1 MNKTETKPVNE
12 PKRILLPYF
21 LAGSGHIVSAQA
33 IGHYLEKSRPDWV
46 LRYLEPADEFK
57 DKKLDRYYRQS
68 WKTLLS
74 KPNFAR
80 FAFGLLGDG
89 LPVLTMSV
97 LNDMIQEAIPKAI
110 GYILGYKPDLIITT
124 HWGCGSIF
132 QAAREEMGADI
143 PLFLTRNDLGG
154 AYLLQDCD
162 ADMTFVM
169 SDDAK
174 KAFLDMGIPDN
185 KLKRV
190 NPLVRPQF
198 VENSISKSEARKRLN
213 LGENKFTLL
222 LAEGGEGLGSTE
234 ELLEG
239 ILKKIKVINSS
250 FQVMVVT
257 GRNTELLV
265 RLKKGFNSSDVIPM
279 GYRNDMHILM
289 KAADVVAG
297 KCGANYTMETVISG
311 KPFIITQIG
320 APSEEYN
327 KKFIVKNGYGWYA
340 PTAKSLLELL
350 SEIMKDTGKIEE
362 KLENLKKLPSHNGA
376 EEIAD
381 YIINY
386 IER

>member
-1 MNKTETKPVNE
+1 MEKQKDRTGNDRKK
-12 PKRILLPYF
+12 ILLPYF

-33 IGHYLEKSRPDWV
+33 IGHYLKIARPDWD
-46 LRYLEPADEFK
+46 LRFLEPADEFK

-89 LPVLTMSV
+89 LPVLTMSI
-97 LNDMIQEAIPKAI
+97 LNDIIQEAIPKAI

-132 QAAREEMGADI
+132 QAAREEMESDV

-169 SDDAK
+169 AEDAK
-174 KAFLDMGIPDN
+174 KAFLNMGLPPEKI
-185 KLKRV
+185 KRV

-198 VENSISKSEARKRLN
+198 VEERFSKTAAREKLDLN
-213 LGENKFTLL
+213 QEKFTLL
-222 LAEGGEGLGSTE
+222 LSEGGEGLGSTE

-239 ILKKIKVINSS
+239 LLKEVKRINPS
-250 FQVMVVT
+250 FQVLVVT
-257 GRNTELLV
+257 GRNTELFTKIE
-265 RLKKGFNSSDVIPM
+265 RRFNSEDVIPL

-289 KAADVVAG
+289 QAADVIAG
-297 KCGANYTMETVISG
+297 KCGANYTMETVMSR

-327 KKFIVKNGYGWYA
+327 KNFIVNNGYGWYA
-340 PTAKSLLELL
+340 PTAKKLLELL
-350 SEIMKDTGKIEE
+350 TGLMKDTQQIDE
-362 KLENLKKLPSHNGA
+362 KTANLNKLPAQNGA
-376 EEIAD
+376 EEIAG
-381 YIINY
+381 YIVDTL
-386 IER
+386 ER